1 MSNIAIARDQK
12 ILLVRE
18 TTRGVLAYPATGGSA
33 VVTIAAGYG
42 SMNQNP
48 NFTDS
53 DEVRNS
59 RDVLDRFVD
68 ARPAG
73 SWSFPAYIRPSGAAG
88 TAPQDDVL
96 YESFFGAKTVNA
108 GVSVAYSQQLEKPS
122 FSMWFMQ
129 DHVLRFAKGC
139 TVSSLGLSI
148 NNTGGVTQNW
158 SGGLMWMGWC
168 GTDNVK
174 SDGTTS
180 DNKFIVNNPK
190 LFEVGARIH
199 NVTAEDDNT
208 GAGYEITAVDYTTG
222 EITLGDLDSVVW
234 TADDVIAPFLPAA
247 TEVGEPLAS
256 RLTTIDFGADT
267 SKRIQT
273 MNITLN
279 DPVQYIEDELSSDG
293 CPTEYME
300 QVRDYGGTV
309 TLYLRKADV
318 KYFYEGFND
327 TELAVAIKF
336 GGDVAGK
343 KATLNLSHVS
353 IAVPEVATNAPAVNM
368 SIGIKALGSTGED
381 SATLTF
387 A

>member
-18 TTRGVLAYPATGGSA
+18 TTRGVLAYPATDGSA

-129 DHVLRFAKGC
+129 DHILRFAKGC
-139 TVSSLGLSI
+139 TVNSLSLTL
-148 NNTGGVTQNW
+148 NNTGGVTQDW

-168 GTDNVK
+168 GTDTVK
-174 SDGTTS
+174 SDVVETP
-180 DNKFIVNNPK
+180 DNKFITNNPK
-190 LFEVGARIH
+190 RFEVGARIY

-208 GAGYEITAVDYTTG
+208 GAGYEITAIDYTTG
-222 EITLGDLDSVVW
+222 EITLGTALTAAWS
-234 TADDVIAPFLPAA
+234 ADDEIAPFLPAA
-247 TEVGEPLAS
+247 VEVGEPLAS
-256 RLTTIDFGADT
+256 RLTTIDFGDDT

-300 QVRDYGGTV
+300 QVRDYSGTV
-309 TLYLRKADV
+309 NLYLRRADV

-336 GGDVAGK
+336 GKVAGK
-343 KATLNLSHVS
+343 KATLNMPQVA
-353 IAVPEVATNAPAVNM
+353 IEVPKVTANAPAINM
-368 SIGIKALGSTGED
+368 AIGIKALGNTGED